1 MMARYT
7 KMSPREFCYKFNKLQ
22 DKTCSKLIA
31 QVQSED
37 SVYIYRVR
45 ENGHF
50 DLFDLFAYSTS
61 YGYWAFTNQT
71 EDRILVTP
79 KTLKLMA
86 KFIKPTYKSARK

>member
-1 MMARYT
+1 MTALCT
-7 KMSPREFCYKFNKLQ
+7 KMTAREFCYKFNRLQ

-37 SVYIYRVR
+37 SVYIYRIR
-45 ENGHF
+45 ENGYF

-86 KFIKPTYKSARK
+86 KFVKSTYKSSRK

>member
-1 MMARYT
+1 MALSIN
-7 KMSPREFCYKFNKLQ
+7 MDSREFCYKFNKLQ
-22 DKTCSKLIA
+22 DKTCSRLIA

-37 SVYIYRVR
+37 SVYIYRIR

-86 KFIKPTYKSARK
+86 KFVKPTYKSTRK